1 MTLSLRWSL
10 SILFVVAVLVVTA
23 LSTAYG
29 VNQASDSVRDS
40 IVERQQKSGSAAAT
54 GFAYFLDSTRQSLV
68 STAAVLSAT
77 DLTAPGGGNAGP
89 LLDPLIAS
97 NRDFSMAAVLE
108 PDGTPSITRPVAAPV
123 PQGGYGTNPAFLQAK
138 TTGTPALSL
147 EVADYGPHWIV
158 HIPASQTNPGY
169 LLVGRLSSTFVEEIL
184 FSNID
189 PASTGLVLNRDRTVL
204 ATTNPMFTPESTQR
218 WDALALVNEAGPGAV
233 EARSPTDEQDVILVR
248 TPVAHY
254 PAQIAVMSPRT
265 ELDELQSDLIQSAI
279 LTSAVLATAAA
290 VVGIVATNAILRP
303 VTEVRTAT
311 HRMREGDLAA
321 RARPR
326 GASEFREL
334 AQDFNAM
341 ATTLSREWEQR
352 VRLQNHLEE
361 LVEERTQQ
369 LNQRQED
376 MELFFYGVSHDFKSP
391 VISIS
396 NITQMLEEAL
406 AEKRVDRDALRQL
419 SRRIRNSSLNLQTL
433 IGELLEFAQAE
444 RVAPKY
450 AATTTRAIVAPVLEE
465 AQAQATEKRI
475 RLASRGASI
484 PIETDAERVRHILGN
499 LVSNAIKYMPDRPGS
514 WVRIEWSKVDD
525 DVELRVI
532 DNGDGIP
539 ESVRPQLFRPF
550 SRYAPA
556 GSKVAG
562 AGLGLSIV
570 KRLTETLRGT
580 VNLETKA
587 DLGTTFKVRL
597 PLTRPRADPRGKA

>member
-1 MTLSLRWSL
+1 MKLSLRWSL
-10 SILFVVAVLVVTA
+10 SILFVVAVLVVTG

-29 VNQASDSVRDS
+29 VNQASESLRES

-54 GFAYFLDSTRQSLV
+54 GFAYFLDSTRQSLI

-97 NRDFSMAAVLE
+97 NRDFSMAAVLK
-108 PDGTPSITRPVAAPV
+108 PDGTASITRPVAAPL
-123 PQGGYGTNPAFLQAK
+123 PSTGYAQNAAFQQAR
-138 TTGTPALSL
+138 TSGMPALSL
-147 EVADYGPHWIV
+147 ELHENGPHWIV
-158 HIPASQTNPGY
+158 PIPPSQTNPGY
-169 LLVGRLSSTFVEEIL
+169 LLVGRLSQTFVEEIL

-189 PASTGLVLNRDRTVL
+189 PSSTGLVLNDARVVL
-204 ATTNPMFTPESTQR
+204 ATTDPRFTSDSTR
-218 WDALALVNEAGPGAV
+218 NWDALGEPDPTRAEAA
-233 EARSPTDEQDVILVR
+233 EARSPTDNDDVILVR
-248 TPVAHY
+248 TTVDRY

-279 LTSAVLATAAA
+279 LTSAFLAGAAA
-290 VVGIVATNAILRP
+290 LVGIVATNAILRP
-303 VTEVRTAT
+303 VTDVRAAT

-321 RARPR
+321 RAQPR

-341 ATTLSREWEQR
+341 ASTLSSEWEQR

-369 LNQRQED
+369 LNKRQED

-406 AEKRVDRDALRQL
+406 AGKRIDRDGLREL

-450 AATTTRAIVAPVLEE
+450 QSTTTREIVAPVLEE
-465 AQAQATEKRI
+465 AQSQASDKRI
-475 RLASRGASI
+475 RLESKGPSI
-484 PIETDAERVRHILGN
+484 PLDTDPERVRHILGN
-499 LVSNAIKYMPDRPGS
+499 LVSNAIKYMPDRAGS
-514 WVRIEWSKVDD
+514 WVRIEWSNVGDD
-525 DVELRVI
+525 LEVRVV

-580 VNLETKA
+580 VDLDTKA
-587 DLGTTFKVRL
+587 SVGTTFKVRL
-597 PLTRPRADPRGKA
+597 PRTRPRADPRGIA

>member
-1 MTLSLRWSL
+1 
-10 SILFVVAVLVVTA
+10 ILFVVAVLVVTA

-29 VNQASDSVRDS
+29 VNQASESVRDS

-54 GFAYFLDSTRQSLV
+54 ALTYFLDSTRQALI

-77 DLTAPGGGNAGP
+77 DLSAPGGGNAGP
-89 LLDPLIAS
+89 LLDPLISS
-97 NRDFSMAAVLE
+97 NRDFSVAAVLR
-108 PDGTPSITRPVAAPV
+108 PDGTAAITRPVAAPL
-123 PQGGYGTNPAFLQAK
+123 PPGGYANNPAFIEAK
-138 TTGTPALSL
+138 NSGLPSLTLALDDL
-147 EVADYGPHWIV
+147 GPHWIV
-158 HIPASQTNPGY
+158 AIPPSQGEPGY
-169 LLVGRLSSTFVEEIL
+169 FLMGRLRQSFVEEIL

-189 PASTGLVLNRDRTVL
+189 PSSTGLVVNPERIVL
-204 ATTNPMFTPESTQR
+204 ATTDPTFTADSTR
-218 WDALALVNEAGPGAV
+218 DWDALSGVEATQSGAV
-233 EARSPTDEQDVILVR
+233 EAAEPTNGDEVILVR
-248 TPVAHY
+248 TPVDRY

-265 ELDELQSDLIQSAI
+265 ELDELQSGLIQSAI
-279 LTSAVLATAAA
+279 LTSAVLATVAA

-303 VTEVRTAT
+303 VTEVREAT
-311 HRMREGDLAA
+311 HRMRGGDLAA
-321 RARPR
+321 RAKPR

-341 ATTLSREWEQR
+341 ASTLSSEWEQR
-352 VRLQNHLEE
+352 VKLQNHLEE
-361 LVEERTQQ
+361 IVKERTQQ

-396 NITQMLEEAL
+396 NITQMLEEAI
-406 AEKRVDRDALRQL
+406 AEKRIDREALKEL

-450 AATTTRAIVAPVLEE
+450 HSTSTRAIVGPVLEE
-465 AQAQATEKRI
+465 AQPQASAKKI
-475 RLASRGASI
+475 RLESKGASI
-484 PIETDAERVRHILGN
+484 MLETDPERVRHILGN
-499 LVSNAIKYMPDRPGS
+499 LVSNAIKYMPDRNGS
-514 WVRIEWSKVDD
+514 WVRIEWSKVGE
-525 DVELRVI
+525 ELEIRVM

-580 VNLETKA
+580 VELETKA
-587 DLGTTFKVRL
+587 HLGTTFKVRL
-597 PLTRPRADPRGKA
+597 PLKRPRADPRGAA